1 MRKRSKKEQQAEQA
15 EEQAKDSLPATHRDA
30 PAMRLGNICP
40 DPRNARRLEI
50 TPENDPKLLELAD
63 GIKQFGDVIEPIVVR
78 LRPEDSLQ
86 GDYYPE
92 CHYMLIS
99 GHRRLAAAKLAGPA
113 PDSQNPGYY
122 RHFFTI
128 PPQGKNQRLYT
139 EEEATKAGANYE
151 IHDIINMY
159 LCVSQ
164 KLGPYAQHARN
175 VAVKDFEIACSAKS
189 PLQITASGPAE
200 RIDREPSKESTK
212 VWSFGADFDKWFQ
225 LSDFKCYLS
234 AVGEA
239 MQTRSITE
247 FSLKASHGISDD
259 NTPTGTSNYGLSR
272 AEPLPS
278 GKSTITLDMTIYLH
292 DKTLY
297 EDWQNNETIL
307 QCELVATRGA
317 YRFAIL
323 FPRLQITQTT
333 PNFDGAG
340 SIQMSL
346 EASWPNSEDELA
358 AIANSFAEE
367 RNGIEW
373 PQTSVA
379 GIIVTSKENRNP
391 MRDMEG

>member
-1 MRKRSKKEQQAEQA
+1 MLENTATQDFAIEHAICFERQLQTTESDIYGGEANNWPGEGDK
-15 EEQAKDSLPATHRDA
+15 LPAESNAEFQKGAEYYTDA
-30 PAMRLGNICP
+30 AMNGTQFNGNKRKTAELPTVASLNVKGYTQGIERILLAGLGY
-40 DPRNARRLEI
+40 AS
-50 TPENDPKLLELAD
+50 
-63 GIKQFGDVIEPIVVR
+63 V
-78 LRPEDSLQ
+78 
-86 GDYYPE
+86 
-92 CHYMLIS
+92 
-99 GHRRLAAAKLAGPA
+99 AGPA

-212 VWSFGADFDKWFQ
+212 AWSFGADFDKWFQ

-358 AIANSFAEE
+358 AIADSFAEE
-367 RNGIEW
+367 RNGMEW